1 MFTTNSVNNDIY
13 FSVMICCYNSEKY
26 LSETIESVIN
36 QTYTNWEIVLIND
49 GSSDDTEEII
59 LNYKRKGIPIIY
71 HKQENMGFAA
81 ARNKAVELAKS
92 KWIAIIDHD
101 DICLSNRLAIQS
113 THIRKHSN
121 AKLFFAN
128 AIHFN
133 DEGVEIRRMY
143 DRFNPCKLDLS
154 KGKGLNHLF
163 VHGNFI
169 ASSVVVFNKEAA
181 LNIGGFNTEYKF
193 VVDADFFKRIGSKY
207 DMYAGKETLVKW
219 RVHTDQAT
227 QKMKSIIHKEG
238 NQTFIKY
245 FFFEGVNNKAR
256 LSMIFNL
263 FKRYVKQSLIKLKL
277 IS

>member
-1 MFTTNSVNNDIY
+1 V
-13 FSVMICCYNSEKY
+13 
-26 LSETIESVIN
+26 
-36 QTYTNWEIVLIND
+36 ND
-49 GSSDDTEEII
+49 GSSDNTEEII
-59 LNYKRKGIPIIY
+59 FDYIRQGIPITY
-71 HKQENMGFAA
+71 YKQENKGFAS
-81 ARNKAVELAKS
+81 ARNKAIELAKGE
-92 KWIAIIDHD
+92 WIAIIDHD
-101 DICLSNRLAIQS
+101 DICLLDRLAIQS

-133 DEGVEIRRMY
+133 DKGVEIRRMY

-181 LNIGGFNTEYKF
+181 LSIGGFNTEYKF

-207 DMYAGKETLVKW
+207 DMYAGKETLAKW
-219 RVHTDQAT
+219 RVHADQAT

-256 LSMIFNL
+256 FSLIL
-263 FKRYVKQSLIKLKL
+263 FIVKRYLKYFYSLIK
-277 IS
+277 